1 MSGQLELFRPTITVL
16 DPRIVVG
23 ANTAVRAL
31 YRVRYCVDGAV
42 HLVFEDRHGTY
53 CQEHGRDCPSVADAI
68 GQPPGPAT
76 VRAKRRT

>member
-16 DPRIVVG
+16 DPRIAVG
-23 ANTAVRAL
+23 AQTAVRAL
-31 YRVRYCVDGAV
+31 YRVRYWVDGAV

-68 GQPPGPAT
+68 GQPPGAAART
-76 VRAKRRT
+76 AKHGT